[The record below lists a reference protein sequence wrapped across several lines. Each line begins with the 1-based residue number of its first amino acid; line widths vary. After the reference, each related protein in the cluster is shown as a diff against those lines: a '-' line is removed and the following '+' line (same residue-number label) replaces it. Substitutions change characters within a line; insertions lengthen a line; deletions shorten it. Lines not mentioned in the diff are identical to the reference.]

1 MQDRITLGFSGDV
14 GSISTRLYNHPECV
28 FPISVAKDEPKG
40 SVTYIYF
47 DPTDDIFVLDQYV
60 NVVAEY
66 IIERYEAR
74 LLRRILEEN
83 HQDLSSLQKREVLKS
98 IEFFCDDPTIG
109 YRARKQSVVFS
120 LYDYL
125 AEDSTLL
132 MDGFVAFRLKE
143 YEALLATLAEKLV
156 DHYLTQKEY
165 EEFIALLK
173 YFVNIQEARPDK
185 IHILVSEKGGYTLLD
200 ETGDDITATSFAD
213 FVEGEV
219 LLTEEAYDDLLISVL
234 ITIAPKTLTVHN
246 CLAIKNHELF
256 STITRVFDGKVDYCS
271 GCPFCRN

>member
-1 MQDRITLGFSGDV
+1 LQNRITLGFSGDV
-14 GSISTRLYNHPECV
+14 GAISTRLYNHPECV
-28 FPISVAKDEPKG
+28 FPISVSKDEASG
-40 SVTYIYF
+40 SVTYIDF
-47 DPTDDIFVLDQYV
+47 DTGDDIFVLDQYV
-60 NVVAEY
+60 NVLAEY
-66 IIERYEAR
+66 IIERYEPR
-74 LLRRILEEN
+74 MLRRILEEN
-83 HQDLSSLQKREVLKS
+83 YRELSSLQKREILKN
-98 IEFFCDDPTIG
+98 IELFCDDAAIG
-109 YRARKQSVVFS
+109 YRARKQSVVLS

-143 YEALLATLAEKLV
+143 YEVLLKTLAQKLV
-156 DHYLTQKEY
+156 DHYLTRKEY

-173 YFVNIQEARPDK
+173 YFVNIQEARPEK
-185 IHILVSEKGGYTLLD
+185 IHILVSENGGYTLLD
-200 ETGDDITATSFAD
+200 ETGCDITASSFAD

-234 ITIAPKTLTVHN
+234 ITIAPKTITVHN

-271 GCPFCRN
+271 DCNLCKI